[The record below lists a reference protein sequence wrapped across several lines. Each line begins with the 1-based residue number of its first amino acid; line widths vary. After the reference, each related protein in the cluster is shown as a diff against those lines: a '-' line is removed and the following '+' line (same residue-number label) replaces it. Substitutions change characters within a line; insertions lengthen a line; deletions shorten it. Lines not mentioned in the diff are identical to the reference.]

1 MQLLGKIFIGL
12 QTVLSVGFLFFALA
26 VTATHINWRD
36 AVKNPKD
43 GYEIRAD
50 NLRRGNEQLKTQ
62 LEDARTKNAQEQAA
76 RRVTLAALQTQL
88 DSLKKDLA
96 QKTTEL
102 NGMQAANTE
111 MSQALAAT
119 QKELG
124 RVTDENAAVKI
135 QLNTVMDER
144 NTNQRRVA
152 SLTDEVNEK
161 KVLLTTLESKIRDLA
176 DSGTL
181 AEARLANALS
191 SLASNGI
198 LENPDDA
205 PPVDLQGVVL
215 AVGQAGLIEISLGS
229 DDGIMEGHR
238 MEVYRG
244 GQYLGRIQIQRTKS
258 HKAIG
263 VILPGFNR
271 GAIQQGD
278 NVSSRLG

>member
-1 MQLLGKIFIGL
+1 ML
-12 QTVLSVGFLFFALA
+12 
-26 VTATHINWRD
+26 TASHINWRD
-36 AVKNPKD
+36 AVKDPKD
-43 GYEIRAD
+43 GFEVRNN
-50 NLRRGNEQLKTQ
+50 NLTRGNEQLKGQLVETQ
-62 LEDARTKNAQEQAA
+62 AKYAQEQAA

-88 DSLKKDLA
+88 DALKKDLA

-102 NGMQAANTE
+102 NGMQATNTE

-124 RVTDENAAVKI
+124 RLTDENEAVKT

-161 KVLLTTLESKIRDLA
+161 KVLLATLQSKIKDLA

-191 SLASNGI
+191 SWAANGI
-198 LENPDDA
+198 QENPDDA
-205 PPVDLQGVVL
+205 PPSDLKGVVL
-215 AVGQAGLIEISLGS
+215 AVGQNGLVEISLGS
-229 DDGIMEGHR
+229 DDGIMEGHH
-238 MEVYRG
+238 MDVYRS
-244 GQYLGRIQIQRTKS
+244 GQYLGRIQIKRTNP

-263 VILPGFNR
+263 MMLPNFSR

>member
-1 MQLLGKIFIGL
+1 MTLIGKIFVWLQFVLSLLFLFVALLLTSSHTNWRNQVMDPKTGYQTRNREL
-12 QTVLSVGFLFFALA
+12 QT
-26 VTATHINWRD
+26 
-36 AVKNPKD
+36 
-43 GYEIRAD
+43 
-50 NLRRGNEQLKTQ
+50 GNQQLKAQ
-62 LEDARTKNAQEQAA
+62 LEEVKSKLAQEQAA
-76 RRVTLAALQTQL
+76 RRVTLASLQTQL
-88 DSLKKDLA
+88 DALKGELA

-102 NGMQAANTE
+102 NGMQATNTE

-119 QKELG
+119 QKEVG
-124 RVTDENAAVKI
+124 RLTDENEKVKT

-161 KVLLTTLESKIRDLA
+161 KVLLATLQSKIKDLA

-181 AEARLANALS
+181 AEARLANALQ

-198 LENPDDA
+198 QENPDDA
-205 PPVDLQGVVL
+205 PPRDLQGVVL
-215 AVGQAGLIEISLGS
+215 AVGQNGMIEISLGS
-229 DDGIMEGHR
+229 DDGIIEGHK
-238 MEVYRG
+238 MDVYRG
-244 GQYLGRIQIQRTKS
+244 GQYLGRIQIKRTNA

-263 VILPGFNR
+263 MILPNFNR